1 MERLHNRLEKETI
14 TKQEQLGIG
23 GKLGTGLGLLGKNL
37 AEKRYGILGK
47 LAGSRNLVSE
57 GRVLGAKAEKI
68 VKRAVKTGIE
78 RLEKE
83 ADKKNRNRTT
93 GKKPDKNN
101 V

>member
-1 MERLHNRLEKETI
+1 MLAYNRPVSRDI
-14 TKQEQLGIG
+14 GVG

-37 AEKRYGILGK
+37 MEKRYGIFGK

-83 ADKKNRNRTT
+83 ADKKKQKQDDGEKTRQE
-93 GKKPDKNN
+93 
-101 V
+101 